1 MKKYLTV
8 LITIL
13 FISCNPNDDDKNIAP
28 TTQEEIETKYLPT
41 RLTSSEKTTFLYYD
55 NQDRLIRFEEKST
68 ENLYSKEF
76 SISYKDNLVNG
87 IISKY
92 ESSDSYGYTNL
103 YTFEYIEDNVI
114 ITNLFTDIN
123 DYSVT
128 QSRTI
133 RIDMS
138 NCLSSGFGIKTTYDN
153 KKNLL
158 EIIEDSTD
166 TKNKFDNKNAI
177 YKNVNSPQWLL
188 YYVLKLGIHKE
199 NNPTEIHF
207 TRTDRNETNSSV
219 ISYEYNSEN
228 YPIKQ
233 FTMDDNYYTTE
244 TQIEYTT
251 K

>member
-1 MKKYLTV
+1 MKYYFLS
-8 LITIL
+8 LLGII
-13 FISCNPNDDDKNIAP
+13 FYSCNSTDEDISMNPQ
-28 TTQEEIETKYLPT
+28 TQADIEIKHLPSK
-41 RLTSSEKTTFLYYD
+41 LTSSEKTTHFYYD

-76 SISYKDNLVNG
+76 SISYKDNLVNE
-87 IISKY
+87 IILKY
-92 ESSDSYGYTNL
+92 ESSDSYSYTNL
-103 YTFEYIEDNVI
+103 YTFEYIEDNVV

-138 NCLSSGFGIKTTYDN
+138 NFLTSGFGIKTTYDN

-158 EIIEDSTD
+158 EIIEDNTG

-199 NNPTEIHF
+199 NNPLEIH
-207 TRTDRNETNSSV
+207 TIRTDRTETNSSV
-219 ISYEYNSEN
+219 ISYEYNSEDF
-228 YPIKQ
+228 PVKQ
-233 FTMDDNYYTTE
+233 FITDDNYYTTE
-244 TQIEYTT
+244 TQIEYLT